1 MAETYKRLGQGQV
14 ALAVNSTNGRLYVC
28 PSNTTAI
35 IRQMNF
41 SNVDAS
47 AIHALTL
54 YHIDN
59 AGTAGV
65 TNVIMNAANIAAGGW
80 ADFNGTIILE
90 SQDELR
96 GLCTLTS
103 PAATDITYVIYGLEL
118 T

>member
-14 ALAVNSTNGRLYVC
+14 AIAVDGVNGRLYTC

-35 IRQMNF
+35 IRQMTFTNLD
-41 SNVDAS
+41 SVVHGL
-47 AIHALTL
+47 AI

-80 ADFNGTIILE
+80 AHFSGTIILE
-90 SQDELR
+90 ADDELR

>member
-14 ALAVNSTNGRLYVC
+14 AIAVDGTNGRIYTC
-28 PSNTTAI
+28 PLNTTAI
-35 IRQMNF
+35 IRHMTFTNL
-41 SNVDAS
+41 DS
-47 AIHALTL
+47 AVHGLTI

-80 ADFNGTIILE
+80 ADFDGTIILE

-96 GLCTLTS
+96 GLCTLNT

>member
-14 ALAVNSTNGRLYVC
+14 ATAVNASNGIIYTC
-28 PSNTTAI
+28 PANTTAI

-41 SNVDAS
+41 SNIHGS
-47 AIHALTL
+47 IHALTL

-59 AGTAGV
+59 GGTAGV
-65 TNVIMNAANIAAGGW
+65 TNVIMNGSNIAAGGW

-96 GLCTLTS
+96 GMCTLNT
-103 PAATDITYVIYGLEL
+103 PAANQITYVIYGLEL